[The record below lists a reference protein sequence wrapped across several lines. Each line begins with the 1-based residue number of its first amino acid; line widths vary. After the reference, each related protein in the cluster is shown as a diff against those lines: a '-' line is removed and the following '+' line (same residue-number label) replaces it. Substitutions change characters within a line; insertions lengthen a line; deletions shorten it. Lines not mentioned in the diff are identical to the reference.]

1 MDLNIKRNFSLLDRM
16 APHQRSS
23 QQASSD
29 EARGFGELKSVL
41 MKEVQ
46 TEFGDSKFHN
56 INYRVSQTGIPDND
70 TTNLVIR

>member
-1 MDLNIKRNFSLLDRM
+1 MDLNIKINFSLLDRM

-56 INYRVSQTGIPDND
+56 INTTGSRKPVFRITIP
-70 TTNLVIR
+70 LIW